1 MARAFGCARIQRH
14 AGNRS
19 RLFSLNLFPRTGR
32 DSLRNR
38 NRPARLH
45 IGRRLE
51 STRRKFAASTV
62 AGVVSL
68 ANRKRF
74 AADRTSD
81 KPMTP
86 DFIHEFVPG
95 SSNRT
100 LLLLHGTGGN
110 ERDLIPLGRELD
122 PNAALLSPRGKI
134 LENGMPRFFR
144 RLSEGVFDLED
155 LKHRATELAD
165 FVTAAAQHYGFAT
178 EQLVAVG
185 YSNGANIAASMLLLR
200 PEALP
205 TAILFRAMVP
215 LYPET
220 QPNLSSVRVW
230 IGAGTNDPIIP
241 MSETKALDELLRNAG
256 ADVTIRYFQ
265 AGHELTMADVES
277 AREWLTTLE

>member
-1 MARAFGCARIQRH
+1 MARAFGCPRIQRH

-122 PNAALLSPRGKI
+122 PNAALLSPRGKV

-144 RLSEGVFDLED
+144 GCGGSLRHRQKEHYRGRLLEWREYRCERVVAAPGD
-155 LKHRATELAD
+155 FRRSDSVSRDVATE
-165 FVTAAAQHYGFAT
+165 AAETTGTRERSRLDRRGKLRSHHSDIGNPASSRTSAT
-178 EQLVAVG
+178 RRCRCH
-185 YSNGANIAASMLLLR
+185 R
-200 PEALP
+200 P
-205 TAILFRAMVP
+205 I
-215 LYPET
+215 
-220 QPNLSSVRVW
+220 S
-230 IGAGTNDPIIP
+230 
-241 MSETKALDELLRNAG
+241 
-256 ADVTIRYFQ
+256 
-265 AGHELTMADVES
+265 
-277 AREWLTTLE
+277 